1 MKKAFAIFAALG
13 ASVASLPTA
22 AHAATTVTVTCTTN
36 TFSSS
41 ACNANQTATGG
52 SETLTVALKD
62 GPEFFINAVP
72 NNAGS
77 ANPLIK
83 VDFSNGIL
91 RLDGLGSTPRTISS
105 TILKFASSTN
115 PFTSITATGGLGLG
129 ATIANGVLTLDLRQ
143 TSWNENQFAQFAVTS
158 VPEPGT
164 WMLMMLGLGAV
175 GFSMRRSQKAK
186 PNFQFA

>member
-22 AHAATTVTVTCTTN
+22 AHAVTVMDSVTCSTN
-36 TFSSS
+36 TFASS
-41 ACNANQTATGG
+41 ACNGLASDTKIVGAG
-52 SETLTVALKD
+52 A
-62 GPEFFINAVP
+62 EFNINVVP
-72 NNAGS
+72 NAQGS
-77 ANPLIK
+77 ANPLLTA
-83 VDFSNGIL
+83 DFSNGIL
-91 RLDGLGSTPRTISS
+91 TLQGIGDISRTFSGTTLTFINN
-105 TILKFASSTN
+105 TRA
-115 PFTSITATGGLGLG
+115 FTSVALASGTFTGGALVVNG
-129 ATIANGVLTLDLRQ
+129 ALRLNLIG
-143 TSWNENQFAQFAVTS
+143 TTWNENAFAQFAVTS